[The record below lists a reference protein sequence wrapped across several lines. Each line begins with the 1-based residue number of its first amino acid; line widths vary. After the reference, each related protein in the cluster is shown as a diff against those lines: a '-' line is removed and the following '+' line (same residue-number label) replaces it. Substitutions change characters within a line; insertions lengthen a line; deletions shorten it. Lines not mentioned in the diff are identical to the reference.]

1 MDIKGSE
8 NMRQIINIGS
18 ESFFLVENPTGYEIR
33 ESKTETIHEVCRFGE
48 LNETIYRMIDR
59 ICQTVV

>member
-1 MDIKGSE
+1 
-8 NMRQIINIGS
+8 MRQIINIGS

-33 ESKTETIHEVCRFGE
+33 EAKTETIHEVCRFGE

-59 ICQTVV
+59 ICQAVV